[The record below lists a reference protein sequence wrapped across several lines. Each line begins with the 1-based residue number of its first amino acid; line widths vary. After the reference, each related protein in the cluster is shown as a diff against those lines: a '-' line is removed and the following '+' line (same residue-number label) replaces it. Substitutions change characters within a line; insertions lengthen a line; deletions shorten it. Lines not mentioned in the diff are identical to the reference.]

1 MTSPFA
7 PWTASSEALI
17 SSADFTSSMPLVSAA
32 ILPHGGAAI
41 PGFKEGEADFSEVR
55 RGMKEAVGMVMS
67 REPQTVVIASP
78 HNLRIAGNMAVVTA
92 ENCAGRLEEGSKR
105 VTVARK
111 CDVGLAK
118 SIYAIA
124 TKRKLPL
131 VAVNFGTSSGPES
144 KMPLD
149 WGTMVPLWFFPRRVK
164 VVVVTPSREIPWK
177 DLVKMGQCIGQ
188 ASRLTPARISFVASA
203 DQAHAHSKTGP
214 YGFDKAADEYDSKVT
229 KLVKEDK
236 LGRLLKF
243 DSGFLERAKPD
254 SFWQMLILMGALK
267 GKGLKPSCCSYSC
280 PTYYGMLSAAYV

>member
-1 MTSPFA
+1 
-7 PWTASSEALI
+7 
-17 SSADFTSSMPLVSAA
+17 MPLVSAA

-41 PGFKEGEADFSEVR
+41 PGFKEGKADFSEVR

-78 HNLRIAGNMAVVTA
+78 HNMRVENNMAIVTA
-92 ENCAGRLEEGSKR
+92 ENYAGKLEEGSRK

-124 TKRKLPL
+124 TKRRMPV

-177 DLVKMGQCIGQ
+177 DLMKMGECIGQ
-188 ASRLTPARISFVASA
+188 ASRLTPTRVSFIASA
-203 DQAHAHSKTGP
+203 DQAHAHSKSGP
-214 YGFDKAADEYDSKVT
+214 YGYDEAADEYDSRIV
-229 KLVKEDK
+229 KLVKRDR
-236 LGRLLKF
+236 LGSLMRFEPALI
-243 DSGFLERAKPD
+243 ERAKPD
-254 SFWQMLILMGALK
+254 GFWQMLILMGALK
-267 GKGLKPSCCSYSC
+267 GKGLEPSCYSYSC